1 MSEWK
6 DVSLH
11 EITWKHLLKCIKN
24 KDIEYTFNEYL
35 SENKWDNEYEL
46 WRLFELIKEDLI
58 INEVIEPED

>member
-11 EITWKHLLKCIKN
+11 EITWKHLLECIKN
-24 KDIEYTFNEYL
+24 KDIEYT

-46 WRLFELIKEDLI
+46 WRLFEFIKEDLI